1 MNSIDRLTE
10 PPNGTFLPENS
21 HSATTPEPRRPTLG
35 EGHDLAVPTD
45 PSRSDPEP
53 EYYETNDPLQS
64 GTREYIG
71 AERRRKR
78 RLPRTLEIRVQPLDD
93 QLNERGDSF
102 FAITR
107 DISQGGLAYLSSR
120 KADFERAIISLNEGL
135 APRVVCRIRGNSM
148 VHTSGMRQQVWLTN
162 VEFLYSQDQEKSSN

>member
-1 MNSIDRLTE
+1 MESPL
-10 PPNGTFLPENS
+10 
-21 HSATTPEPRRPTLG
+21 H
-35 EGHDLAVPTD
+35 EGFSSVDVE
-45 PSRSDPEP
+45 S

-64 GTREYIG
+64 GTREYVG
-71 AERRRKR
+71 PERRRKR
-78 RLPRTLEIRVQPLDD
+78 RLPRSLEIRVQPLDD

-107 DISQGGLAYLSSR
+107 DISQGGLAYLSSS

-148 VHTSGMRQQVWLTN
+148 IHTSGLRQQVWLTN
-162 VEFLYSQDQEKSSN
+162 VEFLYSQEQS